1 MSTATLPPAAPPRL
15 MTEEEFL
22 ARHGD
27 ESRIELLDGRIVR
40 YPMPHSEHGYIGNNL
55 AFEVTLFA
63 RQHRL
68 GRVFG
73 LDTFLRIR
81 RNPDRVRGAD
91 MMFVSYSR
99 MSANVPVTAS
109 VMTHVPELVGEVK
122 SPSDTWNEVFE
133 KVEDYL
139 TLGVTAVLVVDPPTK
154 TVLVLRRDQPQQ
166 TFAEADTLVVP
177 DVLPGFAVPV
187 ANLFA

>member
-27 ESRIELLDGRIVR
+27 ESRIELLDGRVVR
-40 YPMPHSEHGYIGNNL
+40 CPMPGLKHGRVNFNLSVAIGQY
-55 AFEVTLFA
+55 FA
-63 RQHRL
+63 RNPIGWAFTH
-68 GRVFG
+68 
-73 LDTFLRIR
+73 DTFLRIR

-91 MMFVSYSR
+91 LIFISFARLGPNEEIVDG
-99 MSANVPVTAS
+99 ALTL
-109 VMTHVPELVGEVK
+109 VPELVGEVK
-122 SPSDTWNEVFE
+122 SPSDTWNEVFG

-139 TLGVTAVLVVDPPTK
+139 TLGVTAVLVLDPPTK

>member
-1 MSTATLPPAAPPRL
+1 MSTATLPPAAPARL

-27 ESRIELLDGRIVR
+27 ESRIELLDGRVAR
-40 YPMPHSEHGYIGNNL
+40 YPMPHSEHGCIGNNL
-55 AFEVTLFA
+55 AFEVTRFA

-81 RNPDRVRGAD
+81 RNPDRVRGTD

-99 MSANVPVTAS
+99 LSANVPVTAS

-122 SPSDTWNEVFE
+122 SPSDTWNEVFG

-139 TLGVTAVLVVDPPTK
+139 TLGVTAVIVIDPPTK
-154 TVLVLRRDQPQQ
+154 TVLVLRRDRPQQ
-166 TFAEADTLVVP
+166 TFAGADTLVVP

-187 ANLFA
+187 ADLFA